1 MAKIITL
8 PQLLTLPPVPQRE
21 FDIYYVTE
29 MKITDISPTTGDLAF
44 TLTPM
49 NSQTGDMLPT
59 QAVGVQVPLWGAI
72 GQVSTAGLAL
82 DAVLTALADIKAF
95 FKP

>member
-1 MAKIITL
+1 MATIITL
-8 PQLLTLPPVPQRE
+8 SQLLALPPVAERQ

-29 MKITDISPTTGDLAF
+29 LRITDITPVSGDLAF

-49 NSQTGDMLPT
+49 NSQTGDMLPE
-59 QAVGVQVPLWGAI
+59 QAVGVQVPLWDAI
-72 GQVSTAGLAL
+72 GQVDTAGPAL
-82 DAVLTALADIKAF
+82 DAVLTALADIKAH